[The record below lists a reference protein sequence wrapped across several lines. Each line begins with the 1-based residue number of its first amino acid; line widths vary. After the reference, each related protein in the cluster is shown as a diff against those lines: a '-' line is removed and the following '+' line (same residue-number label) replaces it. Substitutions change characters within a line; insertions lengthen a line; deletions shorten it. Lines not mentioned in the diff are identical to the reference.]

1 MISAN
6 NPFYLQCFI
15 INVYQQE
22 TKLGNGSGDPFITS
36 NESHRQS
43 HHLSRISFRAQLSQS
58 GMTSWY
64 PQLESLFKG
73 CFLSKR
79 HPVTLHEKKK
89 NQRHLASLALGPG
102 WRGFW
107 TLILTGHG
115 SIWHHWRALHCT
127 WAKFLNSF
135 LATVLL
141 QRPQL
146 LHVSRLMYHGFWDFR
161 TIWIQRSS
169 YPCPWKWE
177 KPSESVKMFYKKH
190 ISPCAN
196 HSKSDSAFFLF
207 SLGDSQVK
215 MTGMHVV
222 FL

>member
-1 MISAN
+1 M
-6 NPFYLQCFI
+6 
-15 INVYQQE
+15 
-22 TKLGNGSGDPFITS
+22 
-36 NESHRQS
+36 
-43 HHLSRISFRAQLSQS
+43 
-58 GMTSWY
+58 
-64 PQLESLFKG
+64 
-73 CFLSKR
+73 
-79 HPVTLHEKKK
+79 KKK

-222 FL
+222 FLWGVNRSFGLIQGIQDRVLITWTRTMPEPCRTRQMNQTEQNK